1 MFRRYSL
8 FDNTPPRLSVL
19 PTQISS
25 TERKHSLGPVPE
37 IRVNQLPLKQI
48 TALQQ
53 RKARS
58 LSNSPVYQAEN
69 NKKTNR
75 TDGLCHSHHIS
86 RSEQPQSSRGSNFN
100 KFVNSIGAKGHKR
113 LLAPP
118 SPSSII
124 NGSGNPSQN
133 SQELQPLVY
142 ESNSTPK
149 DLRKRQLVATT
160 AERSSSPIHNCLLV
174 RRRSEFYDSSFS
186 PNNLYQ
192 QLKLPVAD
200 PFLEKVNLS
209 DLVGMY
215 ALNVGSQLISSAKIS

>member
-25 TERKHSLGPVPE
+25 STQERKHSLGPVPE
-37 IRVNQLPLKQI
+37 IRINQLPLKQI

-58 LSNSPVYQAEN
+58 LGNSPVYRKKKIENLPKLIDHYYDNAEVENSKKN
-69 NKKTNR
+69 NQI
-75 TDGLCHSHHIS
+75 DGLCHSQQRQQQHIS
-86 RSEQPQSSRGSNFN
+86 RCSEQTQNSRGSNFN

-113 LLAPP
+113 LLAP
-118 SPSSII
+118 SSII
-124 NGSGNPSQN
+124 SNGGNPLQN

-149 DLRKRQLVATT
+149 DLRKRQQLTNTA
-160 AERSSSPIHNCLLV
+160 AERSNSPKHNNCLLL
-174 RRRSEFYDSSFS
+174 RRRSEFYDPSFS

-192 QLKLPVAD
+192 QLK
-200 PFLEKVNLS
+200 FLS
-209 DLVGMY
+209 
-215 ALNVGSQLISSAKIS
+215 